1 MQKAI
6 NTGLIDRVMFS
17 INPSYDYSK
26 GEFAVGS
33 NEERSK
39 LYKTCEK
46 EGIGISVMKAFSGGQ
61 LLNAKT
67 SPFGKELTKFQ
78 CIQYALDK
86 PGVLTV
92 LPGIRGKADLE
103 EILGFLKATDDQ
115 KDYSIISQFAPK
127 DVSGKCVYCNH
138 CKPCPQSLDIGLINK
153 YYEPDV
159 HLK

>member
-1 MQKAI
+1 
-6 NTGLIDRVMFS
+6 
-17 INPSYDYSK
+17 
-26 GEFAVGS
+26 
-33 NEERSK
+33 
-39 LYKTCEK
+39 
-46 EGIGISVMKAFSGGQ
+46 MKAFSGGQ

-67 SPFGKELTKFQ
+67 SRFGKELTKFQ

-153 YYEPDV
+153 YYEPDA

>member
-1 MQKAI
+1 
-6 NTGLIDRVMFS
+6 MFS

-46 EGIGISVMKAFSGGQ
+46 EGI
-61 LLNAKT
+61 
-67 SPFGKELTKFQ
+67 
-78 CIQYALDK
+78 
-86 PGVLTV
+86 
-92 LPGIRGKADLE
+92 
-103 EILGFLKATDDQ
+103 LGFLEATDDQ
-115 KDYSIISQFAPK
+115 KDYSIISQFVPK

-153 YYEPDV
+153 YYDLALGNIPRAFYIV
-159 HLK
+159 NS